1 MTENLNH
8 RSKAARLS
16 SKWVPLLFRL
26 FVTPYVALML
36 VASPAAGISV
46 DDYGAVGDGVTWDHA
61 AIQRAIN
68 AVGPGG
74 LIEFSA
80 GKTYVACAR
89 IRPLANQTLRGNG
102 AVLKRC
108 DAVTAQL
115 TEGAS
120 EGSQILAVNDP
131 SVFEIGQSLTPV
143 KGHGGYADGEFV
155 IKHALESVNGSVL
168 KISNGLR
175 QDYPAGSIVTVK
187 FDQIRA
193 FSLNVVIDG
202 LVFEGNR
209 ENNNIYLSWTENR
222 AISSTSNVIIRNS
235 TFQNLPGNGISAF
248 GTNVLIADNIFRNL
262 DGPIVHLS
270 GNKPKNGSSVTI
282 ARNSVSNTNEQ
293 YERMIHSQ
301 GVITISAHNY
311 SINVLDNIVENAP
324 VPFISKFHHG
334 MSDWLVRGNRVSGTN
349 GIFIARVKNNDRDP
363 LSDITFEGNTFRNV
377 GESWTFRKA
386 WAEPISRFKFI
397 NNRILGGSLN
407 LKGLHDSRISGNT
420 IKSCKR
426 NPIIVTDK
434 RNVRIT
440 DNETTNNYCL
450 LTLIPKSAPRSLVGP
465 NEDNSYHLDIINTA
479 DTSDTAAGHGITI
492 QSVMGIIS
500 GDELENSC
508 APGLPATLALGEV
521 VKCKFNIP
529 TKENGSIASNIANI
543 LSFGKKAFTVTV
555 NGELENGNSITY
567 RHAIRLR

>member
-8 RSKAARLS
+8 PSKAARLS
-16 SKWVPLLFRL
+16 SKWGPLLFRL
-26 FVTPYVALML
+26 IVSPYFALML
-36 VASPAAGISV
+36 IASPAVGVNV

-61 AIQRAIN
+61 AIQTAIN
-68 AVGPGG
+68 AAGKRG
-74 LIEFSA
+74 LIEFTA
-80 GKTYVACAR
+80 GKTYVACAE
-89 IRPLANQTLRGNG
+89 IRPLHYQTLRGNG

-108 DAVTAQL
+108 DAPTTQL
-115 TEGAS
+115 TQDAS
-120 EGSQILAVNDP
+120 AGSEILAVNDP

-187 FDQIRA
+187 FDQIRTS
-193 FSLNVVIDG
+193 SLNVVIDG

-222 AISSTSNVIIRNS
+222 AIRSDSNVIIRNS

-248 GTNVLIADNIFRNL
+248 GTNVLIADNIFRDL

-270 GNKPKNGSSVTI
+270 GNEPKNGSSVTI

-301 GVITISAHNY
+301 GVITISSHNY
-311 SINVLDNIVENAP
+311 SINVLDNVVENAP
-324 VPFISKFHHG
+324 IPFISSFHHG

-349 GIFIARVKNNDRDP
+349 GIFIAKVKNNDRDP

-397 NNRILGGSLN
+397 NNRIIGGSLN
-407 LKGLHDSRISGNT
+407 LKGLRDSRISGNT
-420 IKSCKR
+420 IKSC
-426 NPIIVTDK
+426 NVDPILVTDD

-440 DNETTNNYCL
+440 DNETTNDYCL
-450 LTLIPKSAPRSLVGP
+450 LTLKSQNSPRSLVGP
-465 NEDNSYHLDIINTA
+465 IEDNSYHLDIINTA
-479 DTSDTAAGHGITI
+479 DAGDTTASNGITI

-500 GDELENSC
+500 EDELENSC
-508 APGLPATLALGEV
+508 APGLPATLASGEA

-529 TKENGSIASNIANI
+529 TKENGSIASIIANI

-567 RHAIRLR
+567 QHAIRLR